1 MSTAARVT
9 PPAGSPAGTGAV
21 DNACGSWLAATDCVA
36 ETRAGPTS
44 HGSSLHSKSTGAQ
57 NCSGARGFGRL
68 HYGTIREP
76 QFSDTP
82 GAGSGHLLT
91 NRNDCAALSV
101 TW

>member
-1 MSTAARVT
+1 VT
-9 PPAGSPAGTGAV
+9 EAV

-57 NCSGARGFGRL
+57 DCSGARGFGRL
-68 HYGTIREP
+68 HYGTIRQP